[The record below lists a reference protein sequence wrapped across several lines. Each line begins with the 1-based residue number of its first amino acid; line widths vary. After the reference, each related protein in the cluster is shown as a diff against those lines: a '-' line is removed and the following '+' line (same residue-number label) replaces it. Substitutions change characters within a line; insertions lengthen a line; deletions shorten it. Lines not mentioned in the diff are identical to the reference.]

1 MVLCHNPYY
10 TIRVDEHWNGE
21 IRYLCWQKPK
31 GILEKPSLVIRNG
44 KCTES
49 PGKDKAEYVFQ
60 NGELI
65 YSLERIVSKGKYAA
79 THIFLEV
86 TDRYNQ
92 KSTWKMEEKP
102 LPRYLDDLLG

>member
-1 MVLCHNPYY
+1 MVLCHNPHY
-10 TIRVDEHWNGE
+10 TIRVDEHWSGE

-49 PGKDKAEYVFQ
+49 PGKDKAEYVFRD
-60 NGELI
+60 GDLT
-65 YSLERIVSKGKYAA
+65 YTLERIVSKGKYAT

-86 TDRYNQ
+86 TDGDNQ

-102 LPRYLDDLLG
+102 LPKYLDGLL